1 VSPKHLG
8 VWLDGVK
15 VATLEAKK
23 PWDLRCRYEPEFVAS
38 GQANRPMLSCSLPVT
53 RQAAPA
59 TPWVRGLLPEGNH
72 LLALATRARVPTNY
86 YADLLDRYGRDI
98 AGAFTVSS
106 GTPEPRKWTLEPYS
120 DSELTEELR
129 LVLDAP
135 GFAVRDDSELS
146 IAGLQNKLLVTSLGH
161 GRWARPC
168 NGHPSTHIMKLSDDR
183 HAGLLG
189 AEHACMQLAKEVG
202 LTSVTTDLGLFDG
215 IEVLVVERYDRK
227 VNPMNGAIQRVHQE
241 DACQALGINIDAN
254 QGRGK
259 YERFGGP
266 SFVQIADLLDR
277 YGDPTMDHRKL
288 LRIVMFTAIIGNA
301 DAHGKNISVLIDT
314 DTGHVALAPLY
325 DTVPTV
331 LWPQLRTESA
341 MSVNG
346 SFGSPSLMDFA
357 GEVGRWGMPSSVAEQ
372 VVEEMV
378 VDIRNAVELCGHTAV
393 AEQVTT
399 QLDRLSASREVR

>member
-15 VATLEAKK
+15 VATLEVKK

-72 LLALATRARVPTNY
+72 LLALATRAQVPTNY

-98 AGAFTVSS
+98 AGAFTISS
-106 GTPEPRKWTLEPYS
+106 ETPEPRKWTLEPYS
-120 DSELTEELR
+120 DSELVEELR

-146 IAGLQNKLLVTSLGH
+146 IAGLQNKLLVTLLGN

-183 HAGLLG
+183 HAGLLA
-189 AEHACMQLAKEVG
+189 AEHACMRLAQAVG
-202 LTSVTTDLGLFDG
+202 LTSVTTELGLFDG
-215 IEVLVVERYDRK
+215 IEALVVERYDRK
-227 VNPMNGAIQRVHQE
+227 IDPVTGAIQRLHQE
-241 DACQALGINIDAN
+241 DACQALGIDIDAN
-254 QGRGK
+254 QSRGK
-259 YERFGGP
+259 YEKFGGP

-277 YGDPTMDHRKL
+277 YGDPAIDHRKL
-288 LRIVMFTAIIGNA
+288 LRIVVFTAIIGNA

-331 LWPQLRTESA
+331 FWPQLRTESA

-346 SFGSPSLMDFA
+346 TFGQPSLKEFA
-357 GEVGRWGMPSSVAEQ
+357 GEAARWGMPSSVAELI
-372 VVEEMV
+372 VEEML
-378 VDIRNAVELCGHTAV
+378 VDVRSAVELCGHTAV
-393 AEQVTT
+393 AERVTS
-399 QLDRLSASREVR
+399 QLDRLSAGREVR